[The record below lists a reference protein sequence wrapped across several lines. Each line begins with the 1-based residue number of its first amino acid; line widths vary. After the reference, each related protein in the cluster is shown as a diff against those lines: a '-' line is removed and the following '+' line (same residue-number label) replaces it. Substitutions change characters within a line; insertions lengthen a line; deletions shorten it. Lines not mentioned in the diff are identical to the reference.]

1 METRTRR
8 FFARRRQKIAFRVG
22 VAAPAQFRY
31 TRATN
36 DRVRSRGLAE
46 FSACYAGWPGASRS
60 DMRQRTFPLTRCRT
74 PKEGMPMALYE
85 HMLIARQDIS
95 AQAVDAL
102 ATHLKTI
109 IETEGGKVEKQEYW
123 GLRTLAY
130 RIKKN
135 RKGHYV
141 LLNLNAPSNAI
152 FELERQLKINEDV
165 LRFLTV
171 RVEAFEQSN
180 SSRKREREGNEARER
195 RPREDG
201 GIEIEGAMG

>member
-1 METRTRR
+1 
-8 FFARRRQKIAFRVG
+8 
-22 VAAPAQFRY
+22 
-31 TRATN
+31 
-36 DRVRSRGLAE
+36 
-46 FSACYAGWPGASRS
+46 
-60 DMRQRTFPLTRCRT
+60 
-74 PKEGMPMALYE
+74 MALYE

-109 IETEGGKVEKQEYW
+109 VETEGGKVEKQEYW

-141 LLNLNAPSNAI
+141 LLNLNAPAKAV

-180 SSRKREREGNEARER
+180 SSRKREREAGQEGRER
-195 RPREDG
+195 RPRD
-201 GIEIEGAMG
+201 EGMTESE

>member
-1 METRTRR
+1 
-8 FFARRRQKIAFRVG
+8 
-22 VAAPAQFRY
+22 
-31 TRATN
+31 
-36 DRVRSRGLAE
+36 
-46 FSACYAGWPGASRS
+46 
-60 DMRQRTFPLTRCRT
+60 
-74 PKEGMPMALYE
+74 MALYE

-109 IETEGGKVEKQEYW
+109 VENEGGKVEKQEYW
-123 GLRTLAY
+123 GLRTLAF

-141 LLNLNAPSNAI
+141 LLNLNAPAKAI
-152 FELERQLKINEDV
+152 SELERQLKINEDV

-180 SSRKREREGNEARER
+180 SSRKREREAGREEGRER
-195 RPREDG
+195 RPREDEAAEG
-201 GIEIEGAMG
+201 EGAAA

>member
-1 METRTRR
+1 
-8 FFARRRQKIAFRVG
+8 
-22 VAAPAQFRY
+22 
-31 TRATN
+31 
-36 DRVRSRGLAE
+36 
-46 FSACYAGWPGASRS
+46 
-60 DMRQRTFPLTRCRT
+60 MRQRTFPLARCRT
-74 PKEGMPMALYE
+74 PKEGTPMALYE
-85 HMLIARQDIS
+85 HMLVGRQDIS

-109 IETEGGKVEKQEYW
+109 IENEGGKVEKQEYW

-152 FELERQLKINEDV
+152 AELERQLKINEDV

-180 SSRKREREGNEARER
+180 SSRKRESGDGREQR
-195 RPREDG
+195 RPRE
-201 GIEIEGAMG
+201 ESAPETE

>member
-1 METRTRR
+1 
-8 FFARRRQKIAFRVG
+8 
-22 VAAPAQFRY
+22 
-31 TRATN
+31 
-36 DRVRSRGLAE
+36 
-46 FSACYAGWPGASRS
+46 
-60 DMRQRTFPLTRCRT
+60 
-74 PKEGMPMALYE
+74 MPLYE
-85 HMLIARQDIS
+85 NIFIARQDATA
-95 AQAVDAL
+95 AQVEAL
-102 ATHLKTI
+102 TETFTNI
-109 IETEGGKVEKQEYW
+109 ITEQGGQVTKKEYW
-123 GLRTLAY
+123 GLRSLAY

-201 GIEIEGAMG
+201 GIEIEGALL